1 MKNLE
6 NLSRYKI
13 YDALLEEIKNIVSE
27 NNAEKAKSMSGK
39 LRNLVA
45 ANEELHWTL
54 YISRLI
60 VKSVINNCEDQEEC
74 ESINEFSLNF
84 DFNDNDQIAE
94 QAIISMD
101 LEKLNQI
108 DFLYNTAIDVW
119 IDKKGEQ
126 ASFIDCVSEIWKID
140 GQLTKTLV
148 DSRCFFENCMIT
160 SILANLK
167 NYTRSKY
174 DLDATDY
181 AKLIWTIL
189 ENHLE
194 LTNSEVLKSEYNVE
208 DEGRVLA
215 VDTMTFCLEK
225 ILACNLEEKFLTV
238 NALNGYSNDH
248 ILISEELLD
257 RDIFDE

>member
-1 MKNLE
+1 
-6 NLSRYKI
+6 
-13 YDALLEEIKNIVSE
+13 
-27 NNAEKAKSMSGK
+27 
-39 LRNLVA
+39 LVA

-108 DFLYNTAIDVW
+108 DFFYNTAIDVW

-126 ASFIDCVSEIWKID
+126 ASFIDCVSEVWEID
-140 GQLTKTLV
+140 VQTTETIV
-148 DSRCFFENCMIT
+148 DSRCFFENCMIS
-160 SILANLK
+160 SIMVNLK
-167 NYTRSKY
+167 EYTRSRY
-174 DLDATDY
+174 NLDSTGY

-194 LTNSEVLKSEYNVE
+194 LTNSEILKSEYNVE
-208 DEGRVLA
+208 DEGRDLA
-215 VDTMTFCLEK
+215 VGTMTFCLEK
-225 ILACNLEEKFLTV
+225 ILGCDLEEKFLTV
-238 NALNGYSNDH
+238 NAFNGYSNDH

>member
-1 MKNLE
+1 MEKLK

-13 YDALLEEIKNIVSE
+13 YDALLEEIKIIVSE
-27 NNAEKAKSMSGK
+27 KNAEKAKAMSDE
-39 LRNLVA
+39 LHNLVS
-45 ANEELHWTL
+45 ANTELHWTL
-54 YISRLI
+54 YVSRLI
-60 VKSVINNCEDQEEC
+60 LKSFISNCEEQEEF

-84 DFNDNDQIAE
+84 NFNDNDHIAE
-94 QAIISMD
+94 QTIIPMD

-126 ASFIDCVSEIWKID
+126 ASFIDCVSEVWEID
-140 GQLTKTLV
+140 AQSTETLV
-148 DSRCFFENCMIT
+148 DSRCFFENCMIS
-160 SILANLK
+160 SILVNLK
-167 NYTRSKY
+167 DYTRSKY
-174 DLDATDY
+174 NLDSTDY

-189 ENHLE
+189 QNHLE
-194 LTNSEVLKSEYNVE
+194 LTNSEILKSEYNVE
-208 DEGRVLA
+208 DEGRYLA

-225 ILACNLEEKFLTV
+225 ILGCDLEEKFLTL